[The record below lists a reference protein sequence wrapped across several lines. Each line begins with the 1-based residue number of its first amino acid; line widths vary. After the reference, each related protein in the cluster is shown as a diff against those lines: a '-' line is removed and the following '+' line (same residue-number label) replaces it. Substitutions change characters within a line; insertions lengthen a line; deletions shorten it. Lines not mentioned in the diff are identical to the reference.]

1 MTRARQRLIVA
12 LDVPNVEEA
21 RTLIDRL
28 GDSVGVY
35 KIGLELL
42 FAGGF
47 SLASELASKGHAVFI
62 DAKLLDIEATVE
74 RATAAIAKMGAH
86 FLTVHALDCKTLD
99 AAVRGRSGTKLKL
112 LGVTVLTN
120 LARDD
125 LKEQG
130 IDRAPE
136 ELAVYRAML
145 AQEAGFEG
153 VVASAQEAATLRQA
167 LGPDVL
173 IVTPGIRPKG
183 IEAHDQARTMTPAEA
198 IAAGADYLVVGRPIT
213 RAADPRAAAEAI
225 AEEIARALPKPG

>member
-1 MTRARQRLIVA
+1 MRAPRDRIIVA
-12 LDVPNVEEA
+12 LDVPSVDVTRA
-21 RTLIDRL
+21 LVAKL

-47 SLASELASKGHAVFI
+47 QLARELATQGSNVFV

-74 RATAAIAKMGAH
+74 RATAAIAETGAH

-99 AAVRGRSGTKLKL
+99 AAVRGRAGSKLKL

-120 LARDD
+120 LDRDD

-130 IDRAPE
+130 IDRDPQ

-145 AQEAGFEG
+145 AQEAGFDG
-153 VVASAQEAATLRQA
+153 VVASGQEAAPLRQA

-173 IVTPGIRPKG
+173 IVTPGIRPQGSK
-183 IEAHDQARTMTPAEA
+183 ADDQTRATTPAEA

-225 AEEIARALPKPG
+225 AREIEHAQARN

>member
-1 MTRARQRLIVA
+1 MTEAGRRLIVA

-21 RTLIDRL
+21 KALIEAL

-42 FAGGF
+42 FSGGF
-47 SLASELASKGHAVFI
+47 ELARELASQGRSVFI

-74 RATAAIAKMGAH
+74 CATAAIARTGAE
-86 FLTVHALDCKTLD
+86 FLTVHALDAKTLD
-99 AAVRGRSGTKLKL
+99 AAVRGRAGSKLRL

-120 LARDD
+120 LDRDD

-130 IDRAPE
+130 VDRSPK

-145 AQEAGFEG
+145 AQEAGLDG
-153 VVASAQEAATLRQA
+153 VVASGEEAAALRQA
-167 LGPDVL
+167 LGPGVL

-183 IEAHDQARTMTPAEA
+183 AESHDQTRSITPAEA
-198 IAAGADYLVVGRPIT
+198 VAAGADYIVVGRPIT
-213 RAADPRAAAEAI
+213 RAPDPRAAALAI
-225 AEEIARALPKPG
+225 VEEIALALPR